1 MYVDIEK
8 LNIFFLLDKSKS
20 TPNQYAG
27 KSTLTSLLT
36 TNATTPAG
44 PKTVI
49 GTRRII
55 MTKGADGTTRVISQP
70 ISGTPKP
77 TQSTDATPKAPST
90 PHKEG
95 PQKVQII
102 RAPDGKLTVRGLLPG
117 QQLIQMPDGKL
128 HVVMAGQQGI
138 AGQLVAASPS
148 KPTETS
154 TENNTLTPIK
164 NVVEEARPAPSP
176 RVAPQPPQII
186 VQGNRQI
193 LLQSQQQ
200 VVVQPPQQVV
210 VQPQQQV
217 RTIIFEVIHFFSS

>member
-1 MYVDIEK
+1 
-8 LNIFFLLDKSKS
+8 
-20 TPNQYAG
+20 
-27 KSTLTSLLT
+27 
-36 TNATTPAG
+36 
-44 PKTVI
+44 
-49 GTRRII
+49 

-70 ISGTPKP
+70 ISGTSKQ
-77 TQSTDATPKAPST
+77 TQSADATPKAAAT

-102 RAPDGKLTVRGLLPG
+102 RTPDGKVTVRGLLPG

-138 AGQLVAASPS
+138 AGQLVAASPG

-154 TENNTLTPIK
+154 TENNTPAPIK
-164 NVVEEARPAPSP
+164 NVVEEARPAATP
-176 RVAPQPPQII
+176 RVAPQPAQII

-193 LLQSQQQ
+193 VVQSQQQ

-217 RTIIFEVIHFFSS
+217 CTIIF